1 VAEWV
6 RLDGRDIAGHREIVS
21 DPSEELRKKLNAQI
35 YAMLRYLSAE
45 GREIPEIAFSA
56 FTEGKTLAELGDI
69 NHKLGKL
76 VAPARPETLEL
87 LADYDH
93 KNSMFLSRFR
103 WFRRLLA
110 VPLAYTF
117 VVGALLALFVV
128 LVLGSNEEIM
138 RQGRVVQD
146 GTAVVQNEAQ
156 VGTSSGEVL
165 VEKKAPDEKK
175 ELAQKWDPRDVMG
188 FNFVLLLW
196 YLYLFAAAML
206 GAFFVAL
213 YNINYYIVE
222 LKYDDTHVPVHV
234 LRVVIGSVAG
244 VVLSVI
250 LVQQGVVDLVG
261 NDGANKSISI
271 AVLALLGGFSGTLVY
286 RVIQRLISVIE
297 SLITED
303 PRAVVERTE
312 REVNAK
318 AAVATA
324 ETQKADVDKL
334 QTVLSQLG
342 TNPAAAE
349 AELRKL
355 IQDKGGAPALS
366 TMERRQE
373 MLKTGVAALK
383 PESDPQVAEAEPEPP
398 KAPDEGAQSRT

>member
-1 VAEWV
+1 
-6 RLDGRDIAGHREIVS
+6 
-21 DPSEELRKKLNAQI
+21 
-35 YAMLRYLSAE
+35 
-45 GREIPEIAFSA
+45 
-56 FTEGKTLAELGDI
+56 
-69 NHKLGKL
+69 
-76 VAPARPETLEL
+76 
-87 LADYDH
+87 
-93 KNSMFLSRFR
+93 
-103 WFRRLLA
+103 
-110 VPLAYTF
+110 
-117 VVGALLALFVV
+117 
-128 LVLGSNEEIM
+128 
-138 RQGRVVQD
+138 
-146 GTAVVQNEAQ
+146 
-156 VGTSSGEVL
+156 
-165 VEKKAPDEKK
+165 
-175 ELAQKWDPRDVMG
+175 
-188 FNFVLLLW
+188 
-196 YLYLFAAAML
+196 
-206 GAFFVAL
+206 
-213 YNINYYIVE
+213 
-222 LKYDDTHVPVHV
+222 VPVHV